1 MSYMMANSIKLA
13 PGLAPPNQCSHQST
27 PMITIEVEE
36 GYFRAQCLTCGTV
49 GPVRQSPQAA
59 REELIDKAP
68 VWSPPSRS
76 SSDAEAAVLS
86 FN

>member
-36 GYFRAQCLTCGTV
+36 GYFRARCLTCGTV

-59 REELIDKAP
+59 REELMNVAMVK
-68 VWSPPSRS
+68 SRDS
-76 SSDAEAAVLS
+76 STD
-86 FN
+86 